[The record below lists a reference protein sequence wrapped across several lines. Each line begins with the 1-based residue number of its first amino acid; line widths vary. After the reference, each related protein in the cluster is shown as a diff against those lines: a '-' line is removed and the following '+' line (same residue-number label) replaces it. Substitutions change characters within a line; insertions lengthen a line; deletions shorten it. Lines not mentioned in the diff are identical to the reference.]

1 MLVKESSNRDT
12 YSIIKGMTI
21 EKQNVLKWSYLYLY
35 KRPVICEKSNGKYS
49 NLLKDILSD
58 KDSLVLEFY
67 RVS

>member
-1 MLVKESSNRDT
+1 MKESSNRDT

-21 EKQNVLKWSYLYLY
+21 EKAEEILKDYEIFEQ
-35 KRPVICEKSNGKYS
+35 KRSDNYS
-49 NLLKDILSD
+49 TLLTDILSD